1 MRPRQNRCNS
11 ADSIFKCISLNKN
24 ALILLT
30 ISLTFVSKVQI
41 NNIPGLVQIMAC
53 CRPGNEPLSEPMV
66 ASFLTH
72 ICMTWL
78 QWVNYPCITSDMSL
92 KHNSSVSIRQSSDIK
107 CETSHPKLK
116 QKYCHVEE
124 IFVAGCTENDNFL
137 CSQWRKILS
146 MWQHFSFSECSCNAT
161 PDGS

>member
-1 MRPRQNRCNS
+1 MRPRQNRCNC

-53 CRPGNEPLSEPMV
+53 CRPGNKPLSEPMV

-92 KHNSSVSIRQSSDIK
+92 KHNSSVSIRQLSDIK
-107 CETSHPKLK
+107 CETSHLKLK
-116 QKYCHVEE
+116 QKCWGNFRCRLHWKWQLPVQPMTKN
-124 IFVAGCTENDNFL
+124 FVNVTTFL
-137 CSQWRKILS
+137 FQRMQL
-146 MWQHFSFSECSCNAT
+146 
-161 PDGS
+161 